1 MTPDPYRLTPI
12 AELEPHRFFQ
22 IPERTFLEHS
32 PHVGTIAFSRDTAV
46 SKHFPYVPYSD
57 ARGRETSA
65 RVDLVAPDGR
75 SQSLPCPITRHSPT
89 GLEWGY
95 GGSGPAD
102 CAANILALFV
112 SLPEAWRLH
121 QKFKTWVAGIPQEGG
136 EMSIRSVRLWIEET
150 WQREQADPEQMHDE
164 AAMLELARQI
174 NQEEVTR

>member
-1 MTPDPYRLTPI
+1 MTPDPYRLTPTD
-12 AELEPHRFFQ
+12 ELEPHRFFR

-32 PHVGTIAFSRDTAV
+32 PHLGTVRFTRLGRD
-46 SKHFPYVPYSD
+46 VPD
-57 ARGRETSA
+57 ARGRPTSA
-65 RVDLVAPDGR
+65 MIELVAPDGR
-75 SQSLPCPITRHSPT
+75 SRPLPCPITKHSPT

-121 QKFKTWVAGIPQEGG
+121 QKFKSWVAGIPEQAG

-174 NQEEVTR
+174 NQEEGVSR